1 MITDSKINRRGF
13 LLGSA
18 SVGLSLNYS
27 SSAFAATDQNPYR
40 SWEDIARKKWTWDKV
55 SHSTHGTNCTGQCAF
70 NVYVKDGVVWR
81 EEQQGEY
88 GASGD
93 APDYGPRGCQ
103 KGLSHSRYMY
113 GKQRIL
119 YPLKRVGERGE
130 GKWERISWD
139 QAMLE
144 VADKFIDHSVEHGPD
159 SITCG
164 LGTQMVMK
172 RASYASI
179 LRFANVTGVQMPEAF
194 AGVGDLFSGA
204 QITFGHVTL
213 GNTMAEIY
221 KSKCCLIW
229 FCNPAVT
236 RIPDAHFFWEAK
248 YNGTEIISISPDFNA
263 TAMHSSKWL
272 NPKPGSDIAL
282 AMAMI
287 HTIIKDKTYDE
298 AYMREQS
305 DLPFLVRKDNLKYL
319 RQTDMSNMNGQGK
332 ENLFYL
338 WDENKTE
345 VVAAPGTGTPPPPPP
360 GTPEHLIPPMPSIE
374 LGNIKPA
381 LEGSWVV
388 QTKDGPVEVTTIFE
402 LVKQRAEEHTP
413 EYAEEITGISSKN
426 IKEVARKFAKSNPGM
441 IYAGYRASK
450 YLHGDLLQR
459 ALFLLLC
466 LTGNTGK
473 EGGGLTITNLAK
485 DDAVFPFAM
494 KNPIAAFRVAT
505 LSRWDYVHA
514 NMKEFNENIYGKE
527 LADEVDEHFNESV
540 KNGWFPDYSKKPW
553 KMGIFSGTNAAAW
566 RSSGKRWRETAFG
579 KLESVVTFAT
589 DMGATAMYSDYVLP
603 IAHHYE
609 RHDFHLE
616 PRTPYMQ
623 VIDKAVEPLGESVD
637 DWTAY
642 NRLTEAISIRAKERG
657 ISPIPDNVVGVPFER
672 DFTKYH
678 DEFTD
683 EGKISSVKD
692 VISFLLNN
700 SSGIEK
706 IDYKELA
713 ERGFARNK
721 GSDTTVHTEESP
733 YYCDIYNSVNKKIG
747 YKTLT
752 HRQQFYIDHD
762 WFFKFDEALPG
773 HKDPIV
779 NAGYPMKMLMG
790 HARHGIHSMWRD
802 DSFLLSLQ
810 RGEPD
815 IYINPDDA
823 KNKEVKDGELVR
835 VFSKSGSFIA
845 QAHVTSAMG
854 PNMLYMYHGWD
865 PMMFRGRENFG
876 AVVQTGGLI
885 KPTSL
890 VGDYEHLGWK
900 PFAYEPNHTFHD
912 FTCDFEK
919 YIEAQT

>member
-1 MITDSKINRRGF
+1 MDKQIKTSRRNF
-13 LLGSA
+13 LLGA
-18 SVGLSLNYS
+18 GAGISLHYS
-27 SSAFAATDQNPYR
+27 NAVIAQDNNITYR
-40 SWEDIARKKWTWDKV
+40 SWEDVARKKWTWDSV
-55 SHSTHGTNCTGQCAF
+55 THSTHGTNCTGQCAF
-70 NVYVKDGVVWR
+70 NVFVKNGVVWR

-88 GASGD
+88 GSSSD

-103 KGLSHSRYMY
+103 KGLSHSKYMY

-130 GKWERISWD
+130 GKWERITWD

-144 VADKFIDHSVEHGPD
+144 VADKFLDYSIEHGPE

-172 RASYASI
+172 RASYASL
-179 LRFANVTGVQMPEAF
+179 LRFANISGVQMPEAF

-204 QITFGHVTL
+204 HITFGHVTL

-248 YNGTEIISISPDFNA
+248 YNGTEVISISPDFNP
-263 TAMHSSKWL
+263 TAMHASKWL

-282 AMAMI
+282 AMAMV
-287 HTIIKDKTYDE
+287 HTILEDKTYDTD
-298 AYMREQS
+298 YMKEQS

-319 RQTDMSNMNGQGK
+319 RETDFINTSDAK
-332 ENLFYL
+332 DNLFYV
-338 WDENKTE
+338 WDLASESL
-345 VVAAPGTGTPPPPPP
+345 VAAPGTGTPPVAP
-360 GTPEHLIPPMPSIE
+360 GTPEHLIQMPSIALE
-374 LGNIKPA
+374 GIDPA
-381 LEGSWVV
+381 LEGEW
-388 QTKDGPVEVTTIFE
+388 TIETDNGLVEVTTIFE
-402 LVKQRAEEHTP
+402 LTKRRAAEHTP
-413 EYAEEITGISSKN
+413 EMAEEVTGVNAQVIR
-426 IKEVARKFAKSNPGM
+426 EVARKFALAKPGM

-450 YLHGDLLQR
+450 YIHGDLLQR
-459 ALFLLLC
+459 AFFLLLC
-466 LTGNTGK
+466 ITGNTGK

-494 KNPIAAFRVAT
+494 KNPAAAFRVAT

-514 NMKEFNENIYGKE
+514 NMKEFNEDIYGKE
-527 LADEVDEHFNESV
+527 LADEMDDYFNQSV
-540 KNGWFPDYSKKPW
+540 ENGWFPDYSKVPW

-579 KLESVVTFAT
+579 NLDTTVTFAT
-589 DMGATAMYSDYVLP
+589 DMGTTAMYSDYVLP

-609 RHDFHLE
+609 KHDFHLE
-616 PRTPYMQ
+616 PRTPFMQ
-623 VIDKAVEPLGESVD
+623 VIDKAVEPLGECID
-637 DWTAY
+637 DWAAY
-642 NRLTEAISIRAKERG
+642 EKLTKAIAQRAKERDLQ
-657 ISPIPDNVVGVPFER
+657 PIDDNVIGVPIKR
-672 DFTKYH
+672 DFKKYH
-678 DEFTD
+678 DDYTD
-683 EGKISSVKD
+683 NGTITSVKE
-692 VISFLLNN
+692 VIQFLLDNT
-700 SSGIEK
+700 SGIQNVSY
-706 IDYKELA
+706 DELA
-713 ERGFARNK
+713 EKGFIRNK
-721 GSDTTVHTEESP
+721 GSETTMHSKESP
-733 YYCDIYNSVNKKIG
+733 YYSDIYDSVNEKIG

-752 HRQQFYIDHD
+752 HRQQFYIDHE
-762 WFFKFDEALPG
+762 WFFEFDEVLPR
-773 HKDPIV
+773 HKDALV
-779 NAGYPMKMLMG
+779 NKGYPMKMLMG

-823 KNKEVKDGELVR
+823 KSKGVSDGELIKVHN
-835 VFSKSGSFIA
+835 KAGSFIA

-865 PMMFRGRENFG
+865 PMMFRNRQNFG

-885 KPTSL
+885 KPTSIA
-890 VGDYEHLGWK
+890 GGYGHLGWK
-900 PFAYEPNHTFHD
+900 PFGFEPNHTFHD
-912 FTCDFEK
+912 YTCDFEK
-919 YIEAQT
+919 YEGI

>member
-1 MITDSKINRRGF
+1 MENSFKTNRRKF
-13 LLGSA
+13 ILGSA
-18 SVGLSLNYS
+18 VATSAALNYS
-27 SSAFAATDQNPYR
+27 SSIVAQSSEPYR
-40 SWEDIARKKWTWDKV
+40 AWEDLARKKWTWDSV
-55 SHSTHGTNCTGQCAF
+55 THSTHGTNCTGQCAF
-70 NVYVKDGVVWR
+70 NVYVKNGVVWR

-88 GASGD
+88 GASSD

-119 YPLKRVGERGE
+119 YPMKRKENTERGE
-130 GKWERISWD
+130 GQWERISWD

-144 VADKFIDHSVEHGPD
+144 IADKFLDYTVEHGPE
-159 SITCG
+159 SVTCG

-179 LRFANVTGVQMPEAF
+179 LRFANVSGVQMPEAF

-204 QITFGHVTL
+204 QITYGHVTL

-248 YNGTEIISISPDFNA
+248 YNGTEVITITPDFNA

-282 AMAMI
+282 AMAMV
-287 HTIIKDKTYDE
+287 HTILNDKSYDE
-298 AYMREQS
+298 NYIKEQS
-305 DLPFLVRKDNLKYL
+305 DLPFLVRKDNYKYI
-319 RQTDMSNMNGQGK
+319 REIDMVDDPNAKN
-332 ENLFYL
+332 NLFYI
-338 WDENKTE
+338 WDQATE
-345 VVAAPGTGTPPPPPP
+345 SLQAAPGTGTPPPPPP
-360 GTPEHLIPPMPSIE
+360 GTPEHLIPPMPSIDLGE
-374 LGNIKPA
+374 LNPA
-381 LEGSWVV
+381 LEGEWVIE
-388 QTKDGPVEVTTIFE
+388 TKDGPVTVTTVFE
-402 LVKQRAEEHTP
+402 LTKQRALDHTP
-413 EYAEEITGISSKN
+413 EIAEPITGIN
-426 IKEVARKFAKSNPGM
+426 AEVIKEVARTFAKAEPSM

-494 KNPIAAFRVAT
+494 RNPVAAFRVAT
-505 LSRWDYVHA
+505 LSRWDYVHG
-514 NMKEFNENIYGKE
+514 NMKELNKDVYGEE
-527 LADEVDEHFNESV
+527 LAEEYDKYFQESV
-540 KNGWFPDYSKKPW
+540 DKGWFPDYSKIPW
-553 KMGIFSGTNAAAW
+553 KMGMFSGTNAASW
-566 RSSGKRWRETAFG
+566 RSSGQHWRENAFG
-579 KLESVVTFAT
+579 KLDTIVTFAT
-589 DMGATAMYSDYVLP
+589 DMGTTAMYSDYVLP

-616 PRTPYMQ
+616 PRTPFMQ

-642 NRLTEAISIRAKERG
+642 ERLAKAISIRAKARDVQ
-657 ISPIPDNVVGVPFER
+657 PIDDNVVGVPFKR
-672 DFTKYH
+672 DFKKFH
-678 DEFTD
+678 DDFTSD
-683 EGKISSVKD
+683 GTIKSVKD
-692 VISFLLNN
+692 VIQFLLDN
-700 SSGIEK
+700 SSGIQNVTY
-706 IDYKELA
+706 DELA
-713 ERGFARNK
+713 EKGFLRNK
-721 GSDTTVHTEESP
+721 GSETTVHTKESP
-733 YYCDIYNSVNKKIG
+733 YYSEIWDNVNEKIG

-762 WFFKFDEALPG
+762 WFFEFDEVLPR
-773 HKDPIV
+773 HKDALV
-779 NAGYPMKMLMG
+779 NEGYPMKMLMG

-815 IYINPDDA
+815 VYVNPDDA
-823 KNKEVKDGELVR
+823 SNKGVDDGDLIK
-835 VFSKSGSFIA
+835 VFSKAGSFIA

-854 PNMLYMYHGWD
+854 PNMMYMYHGWD
-865 PMMFRGRENFG
+865 PMMFRNRQNFG

-890 VGDYEHLGWK
+890 VGDYEHLGWR

-912 FTCDFEK
+912 YTCDFER
-919 YIEAQT
+919 YIEA

>member
-1 MITDSKINRRGF
+1 MYKSAKTTRRKF

-18 SVGLSLNYS
+18 SAIGLSLNYS
-27 SSAFAATDQNPYR
+27 KPAMANLSDTKLYR
-40 SWEDIARKKWTWDKV
+40 SWEDLARKKWTWD
-55 SHSTHGTNCTGQCAF
+55 SITHSTHGTNCTGQCAF
-70 NVYVKDGVVWR
+70 NVYVKNGVVWR

-88 GASGD
+88 GASSD

-103 KGLSHSRYMY
+103 KGLRHSKYMY

-119 YPLKRVGERGE
+119 YPLKRVGERGQ

-144 VADKFIDHSVEHGPD
+144 VADKFLDYNIEFGPESV
-159 SITCG
+159 TCG

-172 RASYASI
+172 RASYASL
-179 LRFANVTGVQMPEAF
+179 LRFANISGVQMPEAF

-204 QITFGHVTL
+204 HITFGHVTL

-248 YNGTEIISISPDFNA
+248 YNGTEVISISPDFNA
-263 TAMHSSKWL
+263 SAMHASKWL

-282 AMAMI
+282 AMAMVQ
-287 HTIIKDKTYDE
+287 TILQDRSFDTEYIK
-298 AYMREQS
+298 EQS
-305 DLPFLVRKDNLKYL
+305 DLPFLVRTDNLKYL
-319 RQTDMSNMNGQGK
+319 RETDFDTPEARDNM
-332 ENLFYL
+332 FYL
-338 WDENKTE
+338 WDEVTNALVE
-345 VVAAPGTGTPPPPPP
+345 APGTGTPPVPP
-360 GTPEHLIPPMPSIE
+360 GTPEHLIQLPSIE
-374 LGNIKPA
+374 LAGIDPA
-381 LEGSWVV
+381 IEGEWTVE
-388 QTKDGPVEVTTIFE
+388 TKEGPIRVTTVFE
-402 LVKQRAEEHTP
+402 LTKRRAAQHTP
-413 EYAEEITGISSKN
+413 EMAQEITGIHADS
-426 IKEVARKFAKSNPGM
+426 IRQVARKFASAKPSM

-466 LTGNTGK
+466 ITGNTGK

-485 DDAVFPFAM
+485 DDAVFPFALS
-494 KNPIAAFRVAT
+494 NPAALFRVAT

-514 NMKEFNENIYGKE
+514 NMKEHNADAFGEE
-527 LADEVDEHFNESV
+527 LAEEMDKYFQESV
-540 KNGWFPDYSKKPW
+540 DRGWFPDYSKVPW
-553 KMGIFSGTNAAAW
+553 KMGMFSGTNAASW

-579 KLESVVTFAT
+579 KLETIVTFAT
-589 DMGATAMYSDYVLP
+589 DMGTTAMYSDYVLP

-642 NRLTEAISIRAKERG
+642 KRLAEAISQRAKERDVQ
-657 ISPIPDNVVGVPFER
+657 PIDDNVIGVPITR
-672 DFTKYH
+672 DYKNFLDDYTSK
-678 DEFTD
+678 
-683 EGKISSVKD
+683 GSIKSVKD
-692 VISFLLNN
+692 VIQFLLDN
-700 SSGIEK
+700 SSGIQSVSF
-706 IDYKELA
+706 DELA
-713 ERGFARNK
+713 EKGFLRNK
-721 GSDTTVHTEESP
+721 GSETTVHSKESP
-733 YYCDIYNSVNKKIG
+733 YYSDIWESVHEKRG

-752 HRQQFYIDHD
+752 HRQQFYIDHE
-762 WFFKFDEALPG
+762 WFFEFDEVLPK
-773 HKDPIV
+773 HKDALV
-779 NAGYPMKMLMG
+779 NEGYPMKMIMG

-815 IYINPDDA
+815 IYVNPKDAEKKGVDDGDLIQVF
-823 KNKEVKDGELVR
+823 NKT
-835 VFSKSGSFIA
+835 GSFIC
-845 QAHVTSAMG
+845 QAHLTSG
-854 PNMLYMYHGWD
+854 VGQNMLYMYHGWD
-865 PMMFRGRENFG
+865 PMMFKNRQNFG

-885 KPTSL
+885 KPTSIA
-890 VGDYEHLGWK
+890 GGYGHLGWK

-912 FTCDFEK
+912 YTCDFEK
-919 YIEAQT
+919 YLGA

>member
-1 MITDSKINRRGF
+1 MDKQIKTSRRNF
-13 LLGSA
+13 LLGA
-18 SVGLSLNYS
+18 GAGISLHYS
-27 SSAFAATDQNPYR
+27 NAVIAQDNNITYR
-40 SWEDIARKKWTWDKV
+40 SWEDVARKKWTWDSV
-55 SHSTHGTNCTGQCAF
+55 THSTHGTNCTGQCAF
-70 NVYVKDGVVWR
+70 NVFVKNGVVWR

-88 GASGD
+88 GSSSD

-103 KGLSHSRYMY
+103 KGLSHSKYMY

-130 GKWERISWD
+130 GKWERITWD

-144 VADKFIDHSVEHGPD
+144 VADKFLDYSIEHGPE

-172 RASYASI
+172 RASYASL
-179 LRFANVTGVQMPEAF
+179 LRFANISGVQMPEAF

-204 QITFGHVTL
+204 HITFGHVTL

-248 YNGTEIISISPDFNA
+248 YNGTEVISISPDFNP
-263 TAMHSSKWL
+263 TAMHASKWL

-282 AMAMI
+282 AMAMV
-287 HTIIKDKTYDE
+287 HTILEDKTYDTD
-298 AYMREQS
+298 YMKEQS

-319 RQTDMSNMNGQGK
+319 RETDFINTSDAK
-332 ENLFYL
+332 DNLFYV
-338 WDENKTE
+338 WDLASESL
-345 VVAAPGTGTPPPPPP
+345 VAAPGTGTPPVAP
-360 GTPEHLIPPMPSIE
+360 GTPEHLIQMPSIALE
-374 LGNIKPA
+374 GIDPA
-381 LEGSWVV
+381 LEGEW
-388 QTKDGPVEVTTIFE
+388 TIETDNGLVEVTTIFE
-402 LVKQRAEEHTP
+402 LTKRRAAEHTP
-413 EYAEEITGISSKN
+413 EMAEEVTGVNAQVIR
-426 IKEVARKFAKSNPGM
+426 EVARKFALAKPGM

-450 YLHGDLLQR
+450 YIHGDLLQR
-459 ALFLLLC
+459 AFFLLLC
-466 LTGNTGK
+466 ITGNTGK

-494 KNPIAAFRVAT
+494 KNPAAAFRVAT

-514 NMKEFNENIYGKE
+514 NMKEFNEDIYGKE
-527 LADEVDEHFNESV
+527 LADEMDDYFNQSV
-540 KNGWFPDYSKKPW
+540 ENGWFPDYSKVPW

-579 KLESVVTFAT
+579 NLDTTVTFAT
-589 DMGATAMYSDYVLP
+589 DINTTAMYSDYVLP

-609 RHDFHLE
+609 KHDFHLE
-616 PRTPYMQ
+616 PRTPFMQ
-623 VIDKAVEPLGESVD
+623 VIDKAVEPLGECID
-637 DWTAY
+637 DWAAY
-642 NRLTEAISIRAKERG
+642 EKLTKAIAQRAKERDLQ
-657 ISPIPDNVVGVPFER
+657 PIDDNVIGVPIKR
-672 DFTKYH
+672 DFKKYH
-678 DEFTD
+678 DDYTD
-683 EGKISSVKD
+683 NGTITSVKE
-692 VISFLLNN
+692 VIQFLLDNT
-700 SSGIEK
+700 SGIQNVSY
-706 IDYKELA
+706 DELA
-713 ERGFARNK
+713 EKGFIRNK
-721 GSDTTVHTEESP
+721 GSETTMHSKESP
-733 YYCDIYNSVNKKIG
+733 YYSDIYDSVNEKIG

-752 HRQQFYIDHD
+752 HRQQFYIDHE
-762 WFFKFDEALPG
+762 WFFEFDEVLPR
-773 HKDPIV
+773 HKDALV
-779 NAGYPMKMLMG
+779 NKGYPMKMLMG

-823 KNKEVKDGELVR
+823 KSKGVSDGELIKVHN
-835 VFSKSGSFIA
+835 KAGSFIA

-865 PMMFRGRENFG
+865 PMMFRNRQNFG

-885 KPTSL
+885 KPTSIA
-890 VGDYEHLGWK
+890 GGYGHLGWK
-900 PFAYEPNHTFHD
+900 PFGYEPNHTFHD
-912 FTCDFEK
+912 YTCDFEK
-919 YIEAQT
+919 YVDS

>member
-1 MITDSKINRRGF
+1 MDKQIKTSRRNF
-13 LLGSA
+13 LLGA
-18 SVGLSLNYS
+18 GAGISLHYS
-27 SSAFAATDQNPYR
+27 NAVIAQDNNITYR
-40 SWEDIARKKWTWDKV
+40 SWEDVARKKWTWDSV
-55 SHSTHGTNCTGQCAF
+55 THSTHGTNCTGQCAF
-70 NVYVKDGVVWR
+70 NVFVKNGVVWR

-88 GASGD
+88 GSSSD

-103 KGLSHSRYMY
+103 KGLSHSKYMY

-130 GKWERISWD
+130 GKWERITWD

-144 VADKFIDHSVEHGPD
+144 VADKFLDYSIEHGPE

-172 RASYASI
+172 RASYASL
-179 LRFANVTGVQMPEAF
+179 LRFANISGVQMPEAF

-204 QITFGHVTL
+204 HITFGHVTL

-248 YNGTEIISISPDFNA
+248 YNGTEVISISPDFNP
-263 TAMHSSKWL
+263 TAMHASKWL

-282 AMAMI
+282 AMAMV
-287 HTIIKDKTYDE
+287 HTILEDKTYDTD
-298 AYMREQS
+298 YMKEQS

-319 RQTDMSNMNGQGK
+319 RETDFINTSDAK
-332 ENLFYL
+332 DNLFYV
-338 WDENKTE
+338 WDLASESL
-345 VVAAPGTGTPPPPPP
+345 VAAPGTGTPPVVP
-360 GTPEHLIPPMPSIE
+360 GTPEHLIQMPSIALE
-374 LGNIKPA
+374 GIDPA
-381 LEGSWVV
+381 LEGEW
-388 QTKDGPVEVTTIFE
+388 TIETDNGLVEVTTIFE
-402 LVKQRAEEHTP
+402 LTKRRAAEHTP
-413 EYAEEITGISSKN
+413 EMAEEVTGVNAQVIR
-426 IKEVARKFAKSNPGM
+426 EVARKFALAKPGM

-450 YLHGDLLQR
+450 YIHGDLLQR
-459 ALFLLLC
+459 AFFLLLC
-466 LTGNTGK
+466 ITGNTGK

-494 KNPIAAFRVAT
+494 KNPAAAFRVAT

-514 NMKEFNENIYGKE
+514 NMKEFNEDIYGKE
-527 LADEVDEHFNESV
+527 LADEMDDYFNQSV
-540 KNGWFPDYSKKPW
+540 ENGWFPDYSKVPW

-579 KLESVVTFAT
+579 NLDTTVTFAT
-589 DMGATAMYSDYVLP
+589 DMGTTAMYSDYVLP

-609 RHDFHLE
+609 KHDFHLE
-616 PRTPYMQ
+616 PRTPFMQ
-623 VIDKAVEPLGESVD
+623 VIDKAVEPLGECID
-637 DWTAY
+637 DWAAY
-642 NRLTEAISIRAKERG
+642 EKLTKAIAQRAKERDLQ
-657 ISPIPDNVVGVPFER
+657 PIDDNVIGVPIKR
-672 DFTKYH
+672 DFKKYH
-678 DEFTD
+678 DDYTD
-683 EGKISSVKD
+683 NGTITSVKE
-692 VISFLLNN
+692 VIQFLLDNT
-700 SSGIEK
+700 SGIQNVSY
-706 IDYKELA
+706 DELA
-713 ERGFARNK
+713 EKGFIRNK
-721 GSDTTVHTEESP
+721 GSETTMHSKESP
-733 YYCDIYNSVNKKIG
+733 YYSDIYDSVNEKIG

-752 HRQQFYIDHD
+752 HRQQFYIDHE
-762 WFFKFDEALPG
+762 WFFEFDEVLPR
-773 HKDPIV
+773 HKDALV
-779 NAGYPMKMLMG
+779 NKGYPMKMLMG

-823 KNKEVKDGELVR
+823 KSKGVSDGELIKVHN
-835 VFSKSGSFIA
+835 KAGSFIA

-865 PMMFRGRENFG
+865 PMMFRDRQNFG

-885 KPTSL
+885 KPTSIA
-890 VGDYEHLGWK
+890 GGYGHLGWK
-900 PFAYEPNHTFHD
+900 PFGYEPNHTFHD
-912 FTCDFEK
+912 YTCDFEK
-919 YIEAQT
+919 YTDS

>member
-1 MITDSKINRRGF
+1 MATMSKFNRRNF
-13 LLGSA
+13 LKGSA
-18 SVGLSLNYS
+18 SLGLALNYS
-27 SSAFAATDQNPYR
+27 SSALAVDSQGQYR
-40 SWEDIARKKWTWDKV
+40 SWEDVARKKWTWDKV
-55 SHSTHGTNCTGQCAF
+55 SRSTHGTNCTGQCAF
-70 NVYVKDGVVWR
+70 NVYVKNGVVWR

-88 GASGD
+88 GSSGD

-130 GKWERISWD
+130 GKWERITWE
-139 QAMLE
+139 QAMTE
-144 VADKFIDHSVEHGPD
+144 IADKFIDHSVEYGPEA
-159 SITCG
+159 ITCG

-179 LRFANVTGVQMPEAF
+179 MRFANITGVQMPEAF

-204 QITFGHVTL
+204 QITLGHVTL

-248 YNGTEIISISPDFNA
+248 YNGTEVISISPDFNA
-263 TAMHSSKWL
+263 TAMHASKWL
-272 NPKPGSDIAL
+272 NPKPGTDIAL

-287 HTIIKDKTYDE
+287 ETIISDKSYDE
-298 AYMREQS
+298 DYMREQS

-319 RQTDMSNMNGQGK
+319 RETDLPKASADAKDNR
-332 ENLFYL
+332 FYF
-338 WDENKTE
+338 WDEKNDQLTE
-345 VVAAPGTGTPPPPPP
+345 APGTGTPPAPPP
-360 GTPEHLIPPMPSIE
+360 GTPEHLIPPMPSID
-374 LGNIKPA
+374 LQGLRPA
-381 LEGSWVV
+381 IEGEWTIE
-388 QTKDGPVEVTTIFE
+388 TKDGPVVVTTVFE
-402 LVKQRAEEHTP
+402 LVKQRASEHTP
-413 EYAEEITGISSKN
+413 EYAEEITGISAKIIRN
-426 IKEVARKFAKSNPGM
+426 VARKFSSSKPGM

-466 LTGNTGK
+466 ITGNTGK

-485 DDAVFPFAM
+485 DESALFPFAL
-494 KNPIAAFRVAT
+494 KNPIAAFRVST

-514 NMKEFNENIYGKE
+514 NMKEFNEDIYGKE
-527 LADEVDEHFNESV
+527 LAEEYDHHFQESV

-553 KMGIFSGTNAAAW
+553 KMGLFSGTNAASW
-566 RSSGKRWRETAFG
+566 RSSGKRWRENAFS
-579 KLESVVTFAT
+579 KLDTIATFAT

-603 IAHHYE
+603 ISHHYE

-642 NRLTEAISIRAKERG
+642 KRLAEAISIRAKERNV
-657 ISPIPDNVVGVPFER
+657 SPIPDNVVGVPFAR
-672 DFTKYH
+672 DMTKYH

-683 EGKISSVKD
+683 EGKIKSVKD
-692 VISFLLNN
+692 VIQFLLDNTT
-700 SSGIEK
+700 GIQNVKYE
-706 IDYKELA
+706 ELA
-713 ERGFARNK
+713 AKGFLRNK
-721 GSDTTVHTEESP
+721 GSETTLHSKESP
-733 YYCDIYNSVNKKIG
+733 FFSEIYDNVREKTG

-762 WFFKFDEALPG
+762 WFMKFDEALPG
-773 HKDPIV
+773 HKDAII
-779 NAGYPMKMLMG
+779 NEGYPMKMLMG

-815 IYINPDDA
+815 VYVNPEDA
-823 KNKEVKDGELVR
+823 KTKDVEDGELIR

-890 VGDYEHLGWK
+890 VGDYEQLGWK

-919 YIEAQT
+919 YSEA